1 MKRLLLDTNI
11 YGFIVIDNK
20 REKIHQTIHSNTNID
35 LYGFEVVRKELRATK
50 RVIVNMNLRMDLL
63 RVYDDL
69 VKKTYE
75 ITDSMKKL
83 ADEYYLSYNKFGGT
97 HPRSKL
103 INDFLIIACASLK
116 DLDIVVSNDVRTML
130 NEIAIN
136 AYKKVNEVKG
146 INLPHFINYEEFKNV
161 IKK

>member
-1 MKRLLLDTNI
+1 M
-11 YGFIVIDNK
+11 
-20 REKIHQTIHSNTNID
+20 IHASESID
-35 LYGFEVVRKELRATK
+35 LYGFEIVRKELRATR

-75 ITDSMKKL
+75 VTESMKKL
-83 ADEYYLSYNKFGGT
+83 AEEYYLSYTKLGGS
-97 HPRSKL
+97 HPRGKL

-116 DLDIVVSNDVRTML
+116 DLNIVVSNDVRTML
-130 NEIAIN
+130 SEFAIN
-136 AYKKVNEVKG
+136 AYKKVNKTKG
-146 INLPHFINYEEFKNV
+146 INLPSFINYEEFKNV